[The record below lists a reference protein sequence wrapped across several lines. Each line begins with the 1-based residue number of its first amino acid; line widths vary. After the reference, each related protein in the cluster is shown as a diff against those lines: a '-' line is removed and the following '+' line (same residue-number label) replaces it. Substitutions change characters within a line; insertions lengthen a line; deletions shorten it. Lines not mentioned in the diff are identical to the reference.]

1 MNRFRIGHQRIRYP
15 MKLFLPRRS
24 PGKRLR
30 QLLSISQSLATAGL
44 LEWLKRTSVSRQ
56 RRLCLSRNW
65 IRGGSSSATHQVR
78 ISVAWNRQSF
88 SIENRR
94 SKIENRLAVGEGFIQ
109 SCVLALAE
117 LERNVQHPTLNE
129 TGEGGIRT
137 LGSLLGYGALA
148 KRCFQP
154 LSHLTKNLG

>member
-1 MNRFRIGHQRIRYP
+1 MAQEDISFAAKKI
-15 MKLFLPRRS
+15 MLVSELDPRRIKLGYA
-24 PGKRLR
+24 PGSNLR
-30 QLLSISQSLATAGL
+30 C
-44 LEWLKRTSVSRQ
+44 LEPPELF
-56 RRLCLSRNW
+56 
-65 IRGGSSSATHQVR
+65 
-78 ISVAWNRQSF
+78 NRKSTF
-88 SIENRR
+88 ENRK
-94 SKIENRLAVGEGFIQ
+94 STGGGGGFIQ
-109 SCVLALAE
+109 SCALALAE